1 MKTALITGASRGI
14 GAACARA
21 LRRDGYD
28 VVINY
33 LSSEDRAKS
42 LAMELGCRAVRCD
55 VADRD
60 EVDAMFREIGAVD
73 ILVCC
78 AGISITGLFSDVTPD
93 EWRRIFAVNV
103 DGAYNCIQAA
113 LPHMI
118 HEKAGSIVT
127 VSSIWGI
134 TGASCEAAYSATKA
148 AIIGLTKALAKEL
161 GPSGITVNCVA
172 PGVIDTD
179 MNKNLTPEDMESL
192 KYETPLGMIG
202 APSDVAESVAF
213 LVSPRARFITGQ
225 VLSPKGG
232 FLI

>member
-1 MKTALITGASRGI
+1 MKTALITGGSRGI
-14 GAACARA
+14 GAACAKA
-21 LRRDGYD
+21 LQRDGYD
-28 VVINY
+28 VVITY
-33 LSSEDRAKS
+33 LNSGDAAAD

-55 VADRD
+55 VADSGRVK
-60 EVDAMFREIGAVD
+60 EMFDLIGPVD

-78 AGISITGLFSDVTPD
+78 AGISITGLFTDVTPE

-103 DGAYNCIQAA
+103 DGTYNCIRSA

-148 AIIGLTKALAKEL
+148 AIIGLSKALAKEL
-161 GPSGITVNCVA
+161 GPSHITVNCVA

-179 MNKNLTPEDMESL
+179 MNKHLTDDDLDAL
-192 KYETPLGMIG
+192 KDETPLGVIG
-202 APSDVAESVAF
+202 TPEDIAETVSF
-213 LVSPRARFITGQ
+213 LVSPKARFITGQ
-225 VLSPKGG
+225 VISPNGG
-232 FLI
+232 ILI

>member
-60 EVDAMFREIGAVD
+60 EVDAMFREIGGVD

-179 MNKNLTPEDMESL
+179 MNKNLTTEDMESL
-192 KYETPLGMIG
+192 KDETPLGMIG

-225 VLSPKGG
+225 VLSPNGG
-232 FLI
+232 IVI